1 MKNKLQFHQL
11 FFKQFDE
18 NYYEIID
25 PYKFSNPQLIYLNK
39 NLIDDL
45 QLDFSQ
51 FNHPN
56 IAKILAGSSIHE
68 SSRPIAIAYAGH
80 QFGNFVSQLGDGRA
94 ILLGEIIDKKNQ
106 FYDLQLKGSGPT
118 KFSRRGDGFATLAS
132 AIRELI
138 IGESLHYL
146 NVPTTR
152 ILSLS
157 LTNSPVFREVV
168 NHGAVMSRLL
178 FSQLRV
184 GSFEYL
190 ASRHDKVGLQKLVDF
205 AIDRHYLVIKNST
218 NKVLEFFAK
227 VVENQAI
234 LIAKWQSLGFIHG
247 VMNTDNMSI
256 AGQSLDFGPC
266 AFLDEYDDKKV
277 FSAIDKYGRY
287 SFGNQP
293 KIAQWNLWI
302 LLNSLALI
310 FDDHQ
315 QGLVILDKFITQYED
330 NYYKL
335 MSQKLGFK
343 NKIVKELVDDFL
355 KILKKNHADYT
366 KSFRDLSA
374 NLLDENSPIIN
385 CEDYKIWFKNWQQK
399 IGENYGFGNNNL
411 AKIAKKMNE
420 INPLIIARNHL
431 VEEVISASNSLDFKP
446 LERLLK
452 ALESPFGN
460 IDEENIEKN
469 LPIEDFALPPT
480 TKQKV
485 YQTFCN
491 T

>member
-1 MKNKLQFHQL
+1 MKNKLHFHQL

-18 NYYEIID
+18 NFYQIID

-45 QLDFSQ
+45 QLDFLQ
-51 FNHPN
+51 FNQPD
-56 IAKILAGSSIHE
+56 IAKILAGSLIHE

-94 ILLGEIIDKKNQ
+94 ILLGEIMDKKNHY
-106 FYDLQLKGSGPT
+106 YDLQLKGSGPT

-157 LTNSPVFREVV
+157 LTNSPVFREVI
-168 NHGAVMSRLL
+168 NHGAVASRLL
-178 FSQLRV
+178 SSQLRV

-190 ASRHDKVGLQKLVDF
+190 ASRHDKIALKKLTDF
-205 AIDRHYLVIKNST
+205 AIDRHYPSIKNSE
-218 NKVLEFFAK
+218 NKVLEFFEK
-227 VVENQAI
+227 VVKNQAI

-293 KIAQWNLWI
+293 KIAKWNLWI
-302 LLNSLALI
+302 LLNSLSII
-310 FDDHQ
+310 FDDHK
-315 QGLVILDKFITQYED
+315 QGLMILDEFLSQYEN

-343 NKIVKELVDDFL
+343 DKIIKELVDEFL
-355 KILKKNHADYT
+355 EILKKNYADYT
-366 KSFRDLSA
+366 KSFRDLST
-374 NLLDENSPIIN
+374 NLLNPNSPIIKA
-385 CEDYKIWFKNWQQK
+385 EDYKKWFENWRQK
-399 IGENYGFGNNNL
+399 IGENYGFAYKNL
-411 AKIAKKMNE
+411 EKIAEEMNK

-431 VEEVISASNSLDFKP
+431 IEEVIVASNSLDFKP
-446 LERLLK
+446 LEKLLK
-452 ALESPFGN
+452 ALESPFGEN
-460 IDEENIEKN
+460 LDENSLRYFSN
-469 LPIEDFALPPT
+469 PPT
-480 TKQKV
+480 AKQKV
-485 YQTFCN
+485 RQTFCN